1 MTHPLDYSFDTT
13 KGHVVIYPHTCLK
26 LEVGILLKTTFV
38 ILELSFQIL
47 VCIHSDIHMKALIV
61 IIMK

>member
-1 MTHPLDYSFDTT
+1 MTHPLEYSFDTT

-38 ILELSFQIL
+38 VLELSFQTL

-61 IIMK
+61 IRMK